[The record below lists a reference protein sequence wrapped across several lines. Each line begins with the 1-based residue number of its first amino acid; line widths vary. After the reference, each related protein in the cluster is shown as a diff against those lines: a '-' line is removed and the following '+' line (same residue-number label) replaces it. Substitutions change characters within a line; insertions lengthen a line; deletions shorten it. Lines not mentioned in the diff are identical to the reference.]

1 MIVKGSLRYGP
12 SGRKRKEFKPAKPKK
27 NREFKPLDR
36 AVVAT
41 PQYMLWQKNHREK
54 YPSLGFKPGS
64 LYVKRKP
71 QENFREEVSK
81 QYTVSIPYNKG
92 AYQVIPEDEVKGI
105 GKLTEK
111 QYQRLKRI
119 IFGIYAV
126 LFVSFLLMIV

>member
-12 SGRKRKEFKPAKPKK
+12 SGRKRKEFKPAKPK
-27 NREFKPLDR
+27 RTESSS
-36 AVVAT
+36 
-41 PQYMLWQKNHREK
+41 LWIEQWLLLLSICSGKRIIEK

-105 GKLTEK
+105 GK
-111 QYQRLKRI
+111 
-119 IFGIYAV
+119 
-126 LFVSFLLMIV
+126 